1 MGMGGWGLT
10 NPNFSR
16 IFVFVPLWK
25 DPLFYYTFLTDII
38 MVIVLKLTVV
48 YNFNDHDIV

>member
-10 NPNFSR
+10 NPSFSR
-16 IFVFVPLWK
+16 IFGFVPAWK
-25 DPLFYYTFLTDII
+25 DPSPHII
-38 MVIVLKLTVV
+38 MVIVLQLTVV